1 MNKLEYTV
9 IESDEQYFAYCE
21 KLEQLVENGL
31 SDQNSIEHHKLV
43 SVLIEI
49 RDKKHANYM
58 EMNPVQI
65 VNYMME
71 QHQLKPK
78 DLVEITGYVKS
89 YVSELLKT
97 KKVCQNGLSVA
108 LRVTLNLMKRL

>member
-31 SDQNSIEHHKLV
+31 SDQNSIEPHKLE

-49 RDKKHANYM
+49 RDKKHADFM

-78 DLVEITGYVKS
+78 DLVEISGYGKS
-89 YVSELLKT
+89 YVSKILNY
-97 KKVCQNGLSVA
+97 KKVCLNVLSA
-108 LRVTLNLMKRL
+108 ELRVTLNWMKRP